1 MPLPTGDVIGIMMDN
16 LKKRKSVFPISRR
29 KAIKWSKQLGIPVGG
44 ETVLYTGSMY
54 QLLPYMIAAVNRM
67 GKMEDSFLGKFV
79 GMGRFFNKM
88 FNVSAI
94 MFRPKR
100 ADHKRFR
107 RIIRDIARLL
117 IQAEVEFGY
126 LYKQEL
132 YAGAL
137 AFDMGAD
144 ETFAAHA
151 RRVHDLLKEHGVR
164 SLITIDP
171 HTTNVIRSVYPT
183 VLEGF
188 DIEVKSYLEVLA
200 EKDNLRPI
208 NQVAGEVTIHDSC
221 VYARYEDVIE
231 EPRKLL
237 ERAGY
242 TVKEPKDNRNLTHCC
257 GGPIESL
264 FPSMAHQIGGKR
276 VQQLKNANGGG
287 VATMCPICM
296 ATLQQAANGDLEIDD
311 ISSFLV
317 KAFCK
322 PEKKPKKKKSADEK
336 RSEP

>member
-1 MPLPTGDVIGIMMDN
+1 MPLPTGAVIGIMMDN
-16 LKKRKSVFPISRR
+16 LKKRKSVFPISHR
-29 KAIKWSKQLGIPVGG
+29 KAVKWSQKLEIPEGG

-54 QLLPYMIAAVNRM
+54 QLLPYMLAAVNRM
-67 GKMEDSFLGKFV
+67 GKMEDSFLGRFV

-100 ADHKRFR
+100 ADHRRFR

-117 IQAEVEFGY
+117 QQAGVEFGY
-126 LYKQEL
+126 LYKKEL

-144 ETFAAHA
+144 ETFVAHA
-151 RRVHDLLKEHGVR
+151 RRVHAMLKEQGVR

-171 HTTNVIRSVYPT
+171 HTTNVLRSVYPT
-183 VLEGF
+183 IIDGF

-200 EKDNLRPI
+200 ANDTLRPV
-208 NQVAGEVTIHDSC
+208 NKVAGEITIHDSC
-221 VYARYEDVIE
+221 VYARYEDIVE

-242 TVKEPKDNRNLTHCC
+242 TVLEPKDNRNLTHCC

-264 FPSMAHQIGGKR
+264 FPGMAHQIGKKR
-276 VQQLKNANGGG
+276 VRQLKDKNGLG

-311 ISSFLV
+311 IASFLV
-317 KAFCK
+317 KAFCEPEEK
-322 PEKKPKKKKSADEK
+322 PIKKKSADEN

>member
-29 KAIKWSKQLGIPVGG
+29 KAVKWSKKLEIPVGG

-107 RIIRDIARLL
+107 RIVRDIARLL
-117 IQAEVEFGY
+117 MQAEVEFGY

-144 ETFAAHA
+144 ETFVAHA
-151 RRVHDLLKEHGVR
+151 QRVYDLLKQNGVR

-171 HTTNVIRSVYPT
+171 HTTNVMRSVYPT

-188 DIEVKSYLEVLA
+188 DLEVKSYLEILA

-208 NQVAGEVTIHDSC
+208 NEVSGEVTVHDSC
-221 VYARYEDVIE
+221 VYARYENVIE

-264 FPSMAHQIGGKR
+264 FPGMAHQIGSKR
-276 VQQLKNANGGG
+276 VEQLKNANGGG

-296 ATLQQAANGDLEIDD
+296 ATLQQAANGDLVIDD

-317 KAFCK
+317 KAFCE
-322 PEKKPKKKKSADEK
+322 PEEKPKKKKSAEKK

>member
-16 LKKRKSVFPISRR
+16 LTKRGSVFPISRR
-29 KAIKWSKQLGIPVGG
+29 KSVEWSKKLEIPVGG

-88 FNVSAI
+88 LNVSAI
-94 MFRPKR
+94 MFRPQR
-100 ADHKRFR
+100 ADHKRFQ

-117 IQAEVEFGY
+117 QQAGVEFGY

-144 ETFAAHA
+144 DTFAAHA
-151 RRVHDLLKEHGVR
+151 RRVYDMMREQGVR
-164 SLITIDP
+164 SLITVDP
-171 HTTNVIRSVYPT
+171 HTTNVLRSVYPT
-183 VLEGF
+183 VIEGF

-200 EKDNLRPI
+200 ANDTLQPLNKVEGKI
-208 NQVAGEVTIHDSC
+208 TIHDSC
-221 VYARYEDVIE
+221 VYARYENVVE
-231 EPRKLL
+231 QPRQLL
-237 ERAGY
+237 KRAGY
-242 TVKEPKDNRNLTHCC
+242 TVKEPRDNRNLTHCC

-264 FPSMAHQIGGKR
+264 FPQMAHKIGGKR
-276 VQQLKNANGGG
+276 VQQLENANGQS

-296 ATLQQAANGDLEIDD
+296 ATLQQAANGNLKIDD
-311 ISSFLV
+311 ISAFLV
-317 KAFCK
+317 KAYC
-322 PEKKPKKKKSADEK
+322 D
-336 RSEP
+336 

>member
-1 MPLPTGDVIGIMMDN
+1 MPLPTGPVIGIMMDN
-16 LKKRKSVFPISRR
+16 LRKRKSVFPISRR
-29 KAIKWSKQLGIPVGG
+29 KAIKWSKDLEIPEGG

-54 QLLPYMIAAVNRM
+54 QLLPYMLAAVNRM

-88 FNVSAI
+88 INVSSI

-107 RIIRDIARLL
+107 KIIRDIARLL
-117 IQAEVEFGY
+117 QQAGVEFGY
-126 LYKQEL
+126 LYKKEL

-144 ETFAAHA
+144 ATFAAHA
-151 RRVHDLLKEHGVR
+151 KRVHEMLKEQGVR

-171 HTTNVIRSVYPT
+171 HTTNVLRSVYPT
-183 VLEGF
+183 IIDDF

-200 EKDNLRPI
+200 ARDTLRPVNGVEGSI
-208 NQVAGEVTIHDSC
+208 TVHDSC
-221 VYARYEDVIE
+221 VYARYEDVID
-231 EPRKLL
+231 EPRMLL
-237 ERAGY
+237 QRAGY
-242 TVKEPKDNRNLTHCC
+242 TVKEPKDNRTLTHCC

-264 FPSMAHQIGGKR
+264 FPSMAHQIGEKR
-276 VQQLKNANGGG
+276 VQQLKDANGSK

-296 ATLQQAANGDLEIDD
+296 ATLQNAAGDALEIDD
-311 ISSFLV
+311 ISAFLV
-317 KAFCK
+317 QAFCEEEQK
-322 PEKKPKKKKSADEK
+322 PQEG
-336 RSEP
+336 

>member
-1 MPLPTGDVIGIMMDN
+1 MPLPTGPVIGIMMDN
-16 LKKRKSVFPISRR
+16 LKKRKSVFPISGR
-29 KAIKWSKQLGIPVGG
+29 KAVKWSQKLEIPVGG

-67 GKMEDSFLGKFV
+67 GKMEDSFLGQYV
-79 GMGRFFNKM
+79 GLGRFFNKM
-88 FNVSAI
+88 FNVSSI

-117 IQAEVEFGY
+117 QQAGVDFGY
-126 LYKQEL
+126 LYKKEL

-137 AFDMGAD
+137 AFDLGVD
-144 ETFAAHA
+144 ETFVAHA
-151 RRVHDLLKEHGVR
+151 QRLSNLFKAQGVR

-171 HTTNVIRSVYPT
+171 HTTNVLRSVYPT
-183 VLEGF
+183 IIDGF

-200 EKDNLRPI
+200 ENDTLRPI
-208 NQVAGEVTIHDSC
+208 NKVEGEITIHDSC
-221 VYARYEDVIE
+221 VYARYEDVVE
-231 EPRKLL
+231 QPRQLL
-237 ERAGY
+237 RRAGY
-242 TVKEPKDNRNLTHCC
+242 TVKEPKNNRNLTHCC

-276 VQQLKNANGGG
+276 VQQLKDAQGKG

-311 ISSFLV
+311 IASFLA
-317 KAFCK
+317 KAFC
-322 PEKKPKKKKSADEK
+322 PPGANDKSAEEK
-336 RSEP
+336 RSQP

>member
-29 KAIKWSKQLGIPVGG
+29 KAVKWSKKLDIPIGG
-44 ETVLYTGSMY
+44 ETILYTGSMY
-54 QLLPYMIAAVNRM
+54 QLLPYMIAAVKRM
-67 GKMEDSFLGKFV
+67 GKMEDSFLSKFV
-79 GMGRFFNKM
+79 GMGRFFNKF

-107 RIIRDIARLL
+107 RIVRDIARLL
-117 IQAEVEFGY
+117 MQAEVEFGY

-144 ETFAAHA
+144 ETFEAHA
-151 RRVHDLLKEHGVR
+151 RRVYDLLKENNVR

-183 VLEGF
+183 IIDGF
-188 DIEVKSYLEVLA
+188 DLEVKSYLEILA

-208 NQVAGEVTIHDSC
+208 NEVSGEVAIHDSC
-221 VYARYEDVIE
+221 VYARYENVIE

-242 TVKEPKDNRNLTHCC
+242 TIREPKDNRDLTHCC

-264 FPSMAHQIGGKR
+264 FPKMAHEIGGKR
-276 VQQLKNANGGG
+276 VKQLQIANGGS

-317 KAFCK
+317 RAFCE
-322 PEKKPKKKKSADEK
+322 PEEKSKKKKGAEEK
-336 RSEP
+336 RSES